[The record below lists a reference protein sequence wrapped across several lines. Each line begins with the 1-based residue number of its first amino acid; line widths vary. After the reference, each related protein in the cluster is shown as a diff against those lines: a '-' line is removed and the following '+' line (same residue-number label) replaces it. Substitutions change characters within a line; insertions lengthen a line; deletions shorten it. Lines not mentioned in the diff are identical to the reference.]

1 MKFRAVTKK
10 RANNFRGLLF
20 AAPGILRQ
28 KEVASLHRQASGL
41 PVTKVQG
48 WWWWW
53 WWRDSKFPPTQYLGI
68 AVRYPAHLCRP
79 TTGAACNAIA
89 LLIADS
95 QDHHHAT
102 RAILDRATGVTC
114 QVDTANRTA
123 TDWLRTTAVSHRYCI
138 FELSHC
144 YLLSL
149 ISSHSCQAKTM
160 FHNSL

>member
-1 MKFRAVTKK
+1 VPYLSASAVMIHYEGALYQVYAPFTRYRYKVDDAT
-10 RANNFRGLLF
+10 AN
-20 AAPGILRQ
+20 
-28 KEVASLHRQASGL
+28 
-41 PVTKVQG
+41 
-48 WWWWW
+48 
-53 WWRDSKFPPTQYLGI
+53 FPPTQYLGI

-123 TDWLRTTAVSHRYCI
+123 TD
-138 FELSHC
+138 
-144 YLLSL
+144 
-149 ISSHSCQAKTM
+149 
-160 FHNSL
+160 